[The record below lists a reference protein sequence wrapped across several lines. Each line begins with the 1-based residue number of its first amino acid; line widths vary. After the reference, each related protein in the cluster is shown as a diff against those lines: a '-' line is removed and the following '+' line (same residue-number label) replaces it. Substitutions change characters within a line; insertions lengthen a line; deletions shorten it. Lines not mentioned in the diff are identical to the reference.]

1 MENNNSNN
9 SNKLPVIGIT
19 QGDSNS
25 IALELII
32 KTFAEKSVYN
42 YCIPVLYGSAKT
54 FSFHK
59 KALNMQEPVYTP
71 VRNASE
77 AKPGRLNLVNCNEQG
92 VEIKLG
98 QATEQGG
105 KEALM
110 CLDGALAD
118 ASNLDALVTAPLD
131 KSTVAQNMPGFS
143 GHTGYIAQKLG
154 NEKPLMFLVSE
165 DIKVALATE
174 HVPLSKVAENLS
186 IDLLYQKINALHHS
200 LKTDFLKTRPR
211 IAVLGLNPHA
221 GDNGLLGSEENN
233 IIIPAI
239 KKVFDEGK
247 LVYGPFSADAFFG
260 NKSYNG
266 YDAVL
271 ALYHDQG
278 LIPFK
283 SMAFFDGVNYTA
295 GLSLVRTA
303 PDHGTAYSLAGKGEA
318 ETLSFQNALFEAIQI
333 VRNRKQHLNDNE
345 NPLPFAELKR
355 EKFRIDF

>member
-1 MENNNSNN
+1 MDNTTPNNPSR
-9 SNKLPVIGIT
+9 LPVIGIT
-19 QGDSNS
+19 QGDPNS
-25 IALELII
+25 VALELII
-32 KTFAEKSVYN
+32 KTFGEKSLYN

-59 KALNMQEPVYTP
+59 KGLNLQEPVYSP
-71 VRNASE
+71 VRSASE
-77 AKPGRLNLVNCNEQG
+77 AKPGKLNLVNCNEQG

-98 QATEQGG
+98 QPTPQGG
-105 KEALM
+105 QEALM

-118 ASNLDALVTAPLD
+118 VQHLDALVTAPLD
-131 KSTVAQNMPGFS
+131 KSTVAANLPGFS

-154 NEKPLMFLVSE
+154 TEKPLMFLVSE
-165 DIKVALATE
+165 DIKVGLATE
-174 HVPLSKVAENLS
+174 HVPLAKVSETLS
-186 IDLLYQKINALHHS
+186 TELIYQKINALHHS
-200 LKTDFLKTRPR
+200 LKTDYLLTRPK

-221 GDNGLLGSEENN
+221 GDSGLLGKEENE

-239 KKVFDEGK
+239 KKAFDEGK

-260 NKSYNG
+260 NKTYRG

-271 ALYHDQG
+271 AMYHDQG

-283 SMAFFDGVNYTA
+283 SMAFFEGVNYTA

-303 PDHGTAYSLAGKGEA
+303 PDHGTAYALAGKGQA
-318 ETLSFQNALFEAIQI
+318 EVLSFQNALFEAIRI
-333 VRNRKQHLNDNE
+333 VRNRKQNFNDTE